1 MEKHDIIDLIKNRY
15 ISSNKEDVLW
25 HVENVADIA
34 VELAEVYDLDVTK
47 TKLAALLHDIS
58 GVMTPQEMYDFAII
72 KGLEID
78 PAEEKYH
85 ALLHQRVSK
94 IIAQEEF
101 DIIDS
106 DILNAIECHTTLKK
120 NASMYDKI
128 IFIADK
134 ISWDSKGIPSY
145 DDLLKNVTLKSLNSA
160 CYSYIKYQFDN
171 NLLVMPHQWLIEA
184 YKDLRNLQ

>member
-1 MEKHDIIDLIKNRY
+1 MDNYDLIDLIKNKY
-15 ISSNKEDVLW
+15 LSHHKEDVLK
-25 HVENVADIA
+25 HVEDVANIA
-34 VELAEVYDLDVTK
+34 VELAKAYNLNVAK

-58 GVMTPQEMYDFAII
+58 GIMTPQEMYDFA
-72 KGLEID
+72 KMCGLEID
-78 PAEEKYH
+78 PAEEKHH

-101 DIIDS
+101 DINDS

-120 NASMYDKI
+120 NASLYDKI

-134 ISWDSKGIPSY
+134 MSWDSKGVPSY
-145 DDLLKNVTLKSLNSA
+145 NDLLKNASLESLNIA

-171 NLLVMPHQWLIEA
+171 NLLVMPHQWIIEA